1 MDVWRNY
8 EVFEETK
15 YNSKLDNGYWNAA
28 VVFLFILFKLLLM
41 SCDMDCFLLS
51 LIFCQAAE
59 IKEALGYF
67 PPHWGRSAQQQRWL
81 PRQHWSNTGPLISS
95 AAVTSFFICPCEF
108 VTICVANSSHV
119 LPQWSLQFT
128 NMNVFLWRLRFLN
141 IQFRVISIKS
151 CIIK

>member
-51 LIFCQAAE
+51 LIFCQAEE

-67 PPHWGRSAQQQRWL
+67 PPHGGRSAQQQRWL
-81 PRQHWSNTGPLISS
+81 IRGGLTNNNGGCLGSTE
-95 AAVTSFFICPCEF
+95 VTPGH
-108 VTICVANSSHV
+108 SSH
-119 LPQWSLQFT
+119 LQP
-128 NMNVFLWRLRFLN
+128 
-141 IQFRVISIKS
+141 
-151 CIIK
+151 